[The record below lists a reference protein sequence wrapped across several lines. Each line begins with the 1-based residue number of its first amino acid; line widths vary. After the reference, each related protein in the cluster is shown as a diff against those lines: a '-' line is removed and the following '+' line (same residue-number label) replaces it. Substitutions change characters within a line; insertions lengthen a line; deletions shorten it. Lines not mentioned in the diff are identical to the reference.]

1 MNEPALN
8 GLGCSVSQPC
18 KRILYGSLS
27 DPWPP
32 LLSLPTLPR
41 WTLSVNGILS
51 LSRSKPGHH
60 FSFLPPSSTHIQPA
74 ATAVSCINSFSSSFL
89 QPLPVPPTPH
99 RPPYP
104 SSGHP
109 IVSYLAPCQQ
119 VFSLQSVL
127 HWGVRVGFL
136 MARSDHVSPTLKN

>member
-1 MNEPALN
+1 MNKPVLN
-8 GLGCSVSQPC
+8 SLGCSVSQPC
-18 KRILYGSLS
+18 RRILYGSLS

-51 LSRSKPGHH
+51 LSRSKPGYH
-60 FSFLPPSSTHIQPA
+60 FSFLPPSSIHIQPA

-89 QPLPVPPTPH
+89 QPPPVPD
-99 RPPYP
+99 PPYL

-109 IVSYLAPCQQ
+109 IVSYLVPYQQ

-127 HWGVRVGFL
+127 HREVRVGFL
-136 MARSDHVSPTLKN
+136 MARSDHVSPILKN